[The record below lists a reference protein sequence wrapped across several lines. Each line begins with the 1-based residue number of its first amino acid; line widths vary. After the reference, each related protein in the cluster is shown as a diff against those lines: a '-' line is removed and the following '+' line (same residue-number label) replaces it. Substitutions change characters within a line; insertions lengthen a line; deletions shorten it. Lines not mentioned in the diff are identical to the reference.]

1 MIRDNTADMDLD
13 RMTQDIID
21 PKNTPEDPANEAG
34 KATTKNTEKSTDK
47 GADKLYQIAEKYA
60 EDFSLF
66 PDIEDD
72 TIYKHVKGLVS
83 DKDCQRLREELR
95 NLDIDNYIARAV
107 TPSENSNRMSAKTVV
122 KSLAHKILAETE
134 DGPLYIAE
142 VELDF
147 GQQMR
152 RIGFVCQNREHNN
165 GAWLPKHHH
174 LAAQQVRNFAKHSI
188 PVVTLID
195 TPGADAGE
203 DANAHNQAHS
213 ISHFITEMSNLD
225 VPSLGIIWGAGYSG
239 GAIPLATTNLLLSVR
254 DGIFNTI
261 QPQGLASIA
270 RKYNLSWQ
278 ECAKFVGV
286 SAYELQ
292 ETGVI
297 DGIIDYLSTEH
308 NDKQS
313 NLLKA
318 IVSGIQSIESGAADF
333 ARDNPYLMDHY
344 QRSVSRFL
352 SPSDKLNKLQ
362 SQSSLY
368 LANNPTEHVNIFG
381 LTYRFLRYLTL
392 RCRIHSKTLENYGRL
407 AEKEIPQGELNLRLE
422 QAAQRK
428 FQNWMQAPEKIVYD
442 DTLHKSWKNFWSKFE
457 DRDGERNTIFK
468 MFLGQPKDNYL
479 KAKQELCFN
488 LGLYL
493 FNRWKADANKNFQGL
508 IAYMEDYKQNRF
520 LLRSDD
526 ILDPAAIAE
535 FIFKN
540 EHPLAS
546 LVLTKIG
553 HDSQQKITTAMQKE
567 QNKGQLNQLLAAA
580 LNKVLR
586 GEAIS
591 DEICAELKLSAKTQ
605 ALANSL
611 ANVTIEA
618 NRRILEEALAPY
630 IQFKQENIQNP
641 EHPDITILDAIL
653 HDELRADFTVVC
665 RNMLV
670 FGELYDHIIH
680 NLPNVAKEANV
691 DRALSRDSVRSLL
704 LTSLAQATKGDSY
717 TALERESFDHW
728 LTYFSKSNQRGNFLK
743 SVEEWKKL
751 AFPQLSDT
759 LFVII
764 TFFFEKLLHE
774 YQAAEQEGKSYN
786 GRINPVSIG
795 RRKDFWNRLT
805 MAYHDLLIQR
815 VLEEVKIEKKT
826 SSGAIVDK
834 FFTNFKEI
842 NANLLS
848 SDPVHFPGF
857 RSSIEQALN
866 KNITPCGVVTGIG
879 SLNIDGEAKRVGA
892 LISNLD
898 FQAGAFDMASA
909 EKFCKLLVECA
920 RKKLPVVCFMSSGGM
935 QTKEGAA
942 ALFSMAIINDRIT
955 RFVRDNDLPII
966 VFGFGDC
973 TGGVQA
979 SFVTHPMVQTYYFS
993 GTNMPFAGQIVVPS
1007 YLPSTATLSNYLSIS
1022 PDSMDGLVKH
1032 PFFDDLDNR
1041 LKAIDPNIP
1050 IARYSVN
1057 DVLSG
1062 VLKGFVVAQRM
1073 APELGS
1079 AEADGNPEKEKIF
1092 APINKV
1098 MIHARGCT
1106 AAKLIKKAQDN
1117 NIQVV
1122 LVQSDPDMTSV
1133 AVDMLN
1139 ENDRVVCIGGNT
1151 PDESYLNAKSVIRIA
1166 QHEQVDA
1173 LHPGI
1178 GFLSESS
1185 QFAALCGNYDIN
1197 FIGPAVSSMETMG
1210 NKSNAINTAM
1220 AAEVPVVPG
1229 SHGILTSSANTASV
1243 AEEIG
1248 YPVLLKAVH
1257 GGGGKGIQVVERP
1270 EQIHTLFHQIS
1281 TEAKAAFGNGDV
1293 YLEKYV
1299 TSLRHIEV
1307 QILRDRFGN
1316 TKVLGLRDCSVQ
1328 RNNQKVFEESGS
1340 TMLPKALEK
1349 AVYDYA
1355 EKLSNAVDYVGAG
1368 TVEFIYNLDAD
1379 AIYFMEM
1386 NTRLQVE
1393 HPVTEVVSGIDIVSA
1408 QFDIAQGKSIEDL
1421 TPVENGYAIEVRV
1434 TAEKAIHKNGVI
1446 DFAPFPGTINECELP
1461 EEDYVEIITSAGA
1474 GKQVSPFYDSMI
1486 VQIICHGKDRDDT
1499 IAKLREYLER
1509 VRITG
1514 VCTNITLL
1522 KRILDDTVFQ
1532 LGDYDTT
1539 YLPQFLA
1546 RTDGDDL
1553 IATMESSA
1561 ELHSNQ
1567 VDSKALMI
1575 EGSDELKVFSPSTS
1589 IFYGSSS
1596 PSEPPF
1602 AKEGDI
1608 VSIDQTLCLM
1618 EAMKMYSPLTLSH
1631 LNSEGNELYSAK
1643 KRYCI
1648 TRVLNS
1654 DGQQVNQGDLLFV
1667 VKPITTD
1674 Q

>member
-1 MIRDNTADMDLD
+1 
-13 RMTQDIID
+13 MTQVIID
-21 PKNTPEDPANEAG
+21 PSDLNAEHK
-34 KATTKNTEKSTDK
+34 KDK
-47 GADKLYQIAEKYA
+47 GIDKLYQIAEKLS

-66 PDIEDD
+66 PNIEDD

-83 DKDCQRLREELR
+83 DKKCSREREILRD
-95 NLDIDNYIARAV
+95 LDIDNYITRVV
-107 TPSENSNRMSAKTVV
+107 TPSENSARMSAKAVV
-122 KSLAHKILAETE
+122 KSLAHKIITE
-134 DGPLYIAE
+134 IDDGPIYTAE

-147 GQQMR
+147 GSFFR
-152 RIGFVCQNREHNN
+152 RIGFICQNREHNN
-165 GAWLPKHHH
+165 GAWLPRHHD
-174 LAAQQVRNFAKHSI
+174 LAAKQIHNFAKHSI
-188 PVVTLID
+188 PVVSLID

-203 DANAHNQAHS
+203 EANANNQAHS
-213 ISHFITEMSNLD
+213 ISHLITEMANLD
-225 VPSLGIIWGAGYSG
+225 VPTLGIIWGAGYSG
-239 GAIPLATTNLLLSVR
+239 GAIPLATANLLLSVR

-261 QPQGLASIA
+261 QPQGLASIS

-286 SAYELQ
+286 SSYELQ
-292 ETGVI
+292 HIGVI
-297 DGIIDYLSTEH
+297 DGIIDYAPSDGL
-308 NDKQS
+308 DKQY

-318 IVSGIQSIESGAADF
+318 IVSGIESIEKGSTEF
-333 ARDNPYLMDHY
+333 ARNNPYLMEHY
-344 QRSVSRFL
+344 QRSVTRFL
-352 SPSDKLNKLQ
+352 SPSKKLDEMQ
-362 SQSSLY
+362 AQSSFF
-368 LANNPTEHVNIFG
+368 LADNPTEHVNVFG
-381 LTYRFLRYLTL
+381 LTYRYLRYLTL
-392 RCRIHSKTLENYGRL
+392 RRRIHSKTLENYGRL
-407 AEKEIPQGELNLRLE
+407 AEKEIPQGELNQRLE
-422 QAAQRK
+422 KAAQRK

-442 DTLHKSWKNFWSKFE
+442 DTLHKSWKNFWNKFE
-457 DRDGERNTIFK
+457 DRDEERNTLFK
-468 MFLGQPKDNYL
+468 MFLGEPKDNYL

-508 IAYMEDYKQNRF
+508 MAYMEDYKQNRF

-546 LVLTKIG
+546 LVLSAVS
-553 HDSQQKITTAMQKE
+553 HESQQKITTAMAKE
-567 QNKGQLNQLLAAA
+567 QNKGELNQLIAAA

-586 GEAIS
+586 EKTI
-591 DEICAELKLSAKTQ
+591 DHEICSQLKLSDKTQ

-611 ANVTIEA
+611 ANVSLEA
-618 NRRILEEALAPY
+618 NRRIFEEALAPY

-653 HDELRADFTVVC
+653 HEELRSDFTQVC
-665 RNMLV
+665 QNMLV

-704 LTSLAQATKGDSY
+704 LTSLAQATQGDSY
-717 TALERESFDHW
+717 TPQQRESFDHW
-728 LTYFSKSNQRGNFLK
+728 LSYFSKSNQRGNFLK

-774 YQAAEQEGKSYN
+774 YQEAEQEGKTYN

-815 VLEEVKIEKKT
+815 VLEDVKREKKT
-826 SSGAIVDK
+826 GSTALIDK
-834 FFTNFKEI
+834 FFTNFSEI
-842 NANLLS
+842 NKNLLS
-848 SDPVHFPGF
+848 ADPVNFPGF

-866 KNITPCGVVTGIG
+866 NNITPCGVITGFG
-879 SLNIDGEAKRVGA
+879 NLCIDGEEKRVGA

-909 EKFCKLLVECA
+909 EKFCKLLVECSS
-920 RKKLPVVCFMSSGGM
+920 KQLPVVCFMSSGGM

-942 ALFSMAIINDRIT
+942 ALFSMAIVNDRIT

-966 VFGFGDC
+966 IFGFGDC
-973 TGGVQA
+973 TGGAQA

-1007 YLPSTATLSNYLSIS
+1007 YLPSTATLSNYLSTS

-1032 PFFDDLDNR
+1032 PFFDDIDQR

-1050 IARYSVN
+1050 VARYSVN

-1062 VLKGFVVAQRM
+1062 ILKGFVVAQRM
-1073 APELGS
+1073 APDTGLLDNSDSSG
-1079 AEADGNPEKEKIF
+1079 KEKIF
-1092 APINKV
+1092 NPIKKV

-1117 NIQVV
+1117 DIQVV
-1122 LVQSDPDMTSV
+1122 LVQSDPDMDSV
-1133 AVDMLN
+1133 AVDMLGP
-1139 ENDRVVCIGGNT
+1139 NDRAVCIGGNT

-1185 QFAALCGNYDIN
+1185 QFAALCGNYGIN

-1220 AAEVPVVPG
+1220 SANVPVVPG

-1307 QILRDRFGN
+1307 QVLRDRHGN
-1316 TKVLGLRDCSVQ
+1316 TKILGLRDCSVQ
-1328 RNNQKVFEESGS
+1328 RNNQKVIEESGS
-1340 TMLPKALEK
+1340 TMLPKELEQ

-1393 HPVTEVVSGIDIVSA
+1393 HPVTEMVSGIDIVSA
-1408 QFDIAQGKSIEDL
+1408 QFDIAQGKSIAAL
-1421 TPVENGYAIEVRV
+1421 TPKPNGYAIEVRV
-1434 TAEKAIHKNGVI
+1434 TAEKAIYKNDLI
-1446 DFAPFPGTINECELP
+1446 DFAPFPGMITECIMP
-1461 EEDYVEIITSAGA
+1461 EEDNVEIITSAGT

-1499 IAKLREYLER
+1499 IEKMRNYLDR
-1509 VRITG
+1509 IRITG

-1522 KRILDDTVFQ
+1522 KRILDDKIFQ

-1539 YLPQFLA
+1539 FLPQFLA
-1546 RTDGDDL
+1546 RIDGDDL
-1553 IATMESSA
+1553 IATMEASA
-1561 ELHSNQ
+1561 ELNSNL
-1567 VDSKALMI
+1567 VDAKELMI

-1589 IFYGSSS
+1589 IFYGSAS
-1596 PSEPPF
+1596 PSEPAF

-1618 EAMKMYSPLTLSH
+1618 EAMKMFTPLSLSH
-1631 LNSEGNELYSAK
+1631 LNNEGNQLYPAH

-1648 TRVLNS
+1648 TRILNS

-1667 VKPITTD
+1667 VKPVE
-1674 Q
+1674 

>member
-1 MIRDNTADMDLD
+1 MTNTIIEPKKLA
-13 RMTQDIID
+13 QDV
-21 PKNTPEDPANEAG
+21 
-34 KATTKNTEKSTDK
+34 KADK
-47 GADKLYQIAEKYA
+47 GIDKLYQIAEQLA

-66 PDIEDD
+66 PKIEDD
-72 TIYKHVKGLVS
+72 SINKHVKGLVS
-83 DKDCQRLREELR
+83 VKSCQRNREELR
-95 NLDIDNYIARAV
+95 NLEIDKYIARV
-107 TPSENSNRMSAKTVV
+107 VSPSENSGRMSAKAVV
-122 KSLAHKILAETE
+122 KSLAHKILTE
-134 DGPLYIAE
+134 LDEGPLYVAE

-147 GQQMR
+147 GNFFR
-152 RIGFVCQNREHNN
+152 RIGFLCQNREHNN
-165 GAWLPKHHH
+165 GAWLPRHHH
-174 LAAQQVRNFAKHSI
+174 MAAEQMRNFAKHSI
-188 PVVTLID
+188 PIVTLID

-203 DANAHNQAHS
+203 EANANNQAHS
-213 ISHFITEMSNLD
+213 ISHLITEMANLD

-239 GAIPLATTNLLLSVR
+239 GAIPLATANLLLSVR

-292 ETGVI
+292 ESGVI
-297 DGIIDYLSTEH
+297 DGIIDYTPSDGIE
-308 NDKQS
+308 KQY

-318 IVSGIQSIESGAADF
+318 IISGIQSIEQSATDF
-333 ARDNPYLMDHY
+333 ARSNPYLMEHY
-344 QRSVSRFL
+344 QRSVTRFL
-352 SPSDKLNKLQ
+352 SPSDKLDEMQ
-362 SQSSLY
+362 RQSSFS
-368 LANNPTEHVNIFG
+368 LANNPTEHVNVFG
-381 LTYRFLRYLTL
+381 LTYRYLRYLTL
-392 RCRIHSKTLENYGRL
+392 RRRIHSNTLENYGRL
-407 AEKEIPQGELNLRLE
+407 AEKEIPQGELSQRLE
-422 QAAQRK
+422 KAAQRK

-442 DTLHKSWKNFWSKFE
+442 ETLHKSWKNFWSKFE

-468 MFLGQPKDNYL
+468 MFLGEPKDNYL

-493 FNRWKADANKNFQGL
+493 FNRWKADASKNFQGL
-508 IAYMEDYKQNRF
+508 MTYMEDYKQNRF

-526 ILDPAAIAE
+526 ILDAAAVAE
-535 FIFKN
+535 IIFKN
-540 EHPLAS
+540 EHPLAT
-546 LVLTKIG
+546 LVLETIS
-553 HDSQQKITTAMQKE
+553 HESQQKITVAMQKE
-567 QNKGQLNQLLAAA
+567 QSKGELNQLIAAA

-586 GEAIS
+586 DETINH
-591 DEICAELKLSAKTQ
+591 EICSQLKLSDKTQ
-605 ALANSL
+605 ALTASI
-611 ANVTIEA
+611 ANVSVEA
-618 NRRILEEALAPY
+618 NRRIFEEALAPY

-653 HDELRADFTVVC
+653 HDELRTDFTQVC
-665 RNMLV
+665 QNMLV

-704 LTSLAQATKGDSY
+704 LTSLAQATEGDSY
-717 TALERESFDHW
+717 TPQQRESFDHW
-728 LTYFSKSNQRGNFLK
+728 LSYFSKSNQRGNFLK

-774 YQAAEQEGKSYN
+774 YQEAEQEGKSYN

-815 VLEEVKIEKKT
+815 VLEEVKREKKT
-826 SSGAIVDK
+826 NAPALINK
-834 FFTNFKEI
+834 FFTQFEEI
-842 NANLLS
+842 NSNLLS

-866 KNITPCGVVTGIG
+866 NKITPCGVVTGFG
-879 SLNIDGEAKRVGA
+879 NLSIDGEEKRVGA

-909 EKFCKLLVECA
+909 EKFCKLLVECS
-920 RKKLPVVCFMSSGGM
+920 RLQLPVVCFMSSGGM

-942 ALFSMAIINDRIT
+942 ALFSMAIVNDRIT

-966 VFGFGDC
+966 IFGFGDC
-973 TGGVQA
+973 TGGAQA
-979 SFVTHPMVQTYYFS
+979 SFVTHPMVQTYYLS

-1022 PDSMDGLVKH
+1022 PDAMDGLVKN
-1032 PFFDDLDNR
+1032 PFFEDIDER

-1050 IARYSVN
+1050 VARYSVN
-1057 DVLSG
+1057 DVLSRI
-1062 VLKGFVVAQRM
+1062 LKGLVVAQRM
-1073 APELGS
+1073 APDMGLTDGS
-1079 AEADGNPEKEKIF
+1079 SSANKEKKF
-1092 APINKV
+1092 GPIKKV

-1122 LVQSDPDMTSV
+1122 LVQSDPDMQSV
-1133 AVDMLN
+1133 AVDMLGPQ
-1139 ENDRVVCIGGNT
+1139 DRVVCIGGNT

-1197 FIGPAVSSMETMG
+1197 FVGPAVSSMETMG
-1210 NKSNAINTAM
+1210 NKSNAINTAI
-1220 AAEVPVVPG
+1220 AAKVPVVPG

-1243 AEEIG
+1243 AQEIG

-1307 QILRDRFGN
+1307 QILRDRHGN

-1340 TMLPKALEK
+1340 TMLPKVLEQ

-1355 EKLSNAVDYVGAG
+1355 EKLSDAVDYVGAG

-1393 HPVTEVVSGIDIVSA
+1393 HPVTELVSGIDIVSA
-1408 QFDIAQGKSIEDL
+1408 QFDIAQGKSIKNL
-1421 TPVENGYAIEVRV
+1421 KPKQKGYAIEVRV
-1434 TAEKAIHKNGVI
+1434 TAEKAIRKNGVI
-1446 DFAPFPGTINECELP
+1446 DFAPFPGTIEECVLP
-1461 EEDYVEIITSAGA
+1461 AEDHIEIITSAGA

-1486 VQIICHGKDRDDT
+1486 VQIICHGKDREDT
-1499 IAKLREYLER
+1499 IAKLREYLESC
-1509 VRITG
+1509 RITG

-1522 KRILDDTVFQ
+1522 KRILDDKVFQ

-1561 ELHSNQ
+1561 ELKSNQ
-1567 VDSKALMI
+1567 VDAKALMI
-1575 EGSDELKVFSPSTS
+1575 AGSDELKVFSPSTS
-1589 IFYGSSS
+1589 IFYGSAS
-1596 PSEPPF
+1596 PTEPDF

-1608 VSIDQTLCLM
+1608 ISIDQTLCLM
-1618 EAMKMYSPLTLSH
+1618 EAMKMFTPLSLNH
-1631 LNSEGNELYSAK
+1631 LNSEGNELYSANT
-1643 KRYCI
+1643 RYRI
-1648 TRVLNS
+1648 TRILNS

-1667 VKPITTD
+1667 IKPVAGD
-1674 Q
+1674 D

>member
-1 MIRDNTADMDLD
+1 
-13 RMTQDIID
+13 MTQEFID
-21 PKNTPEDPANEAG
+21 LTDTQEEVK
-34 KATTKNTEKSTDK
+34 KDK
-47 GADKLYQIAEKYA
+47 GIDKLYQIAEQLS

-83 DKDCQRLREELR
+83 DKKCRRQREELR
-95 NLDIDNYIARAV
+95 ELDIDNYIARV
-107 TPSENSNRMSAKTVV
+107 VSPSENSARMSAKTAV
-122 KSLAHKILAETE
+122 KSLAHKIITE
-134 DGPLYIAE
+134 KDDGALYIAE

-147 GQQMR
+147 GGFFR
-152 RIGFVCQNREHNN
+152 RIGFVCQNRESNN
-165 GAWLPKHHH
+165 GAWLPRHHH
-174 LAAQQVRNFAKHSI
+174 LAAKQIHNFAKHSI
-188 PVVTLID
+188 PVITFID

-203 DANAHNQAHS
+203 EANANNQAHS
-213 ISHFITEMSNLD
+213 ISHLITEMANLD
-225 VPSLGIIWGAGYSG
+225 VPTLGIIWGAGYSG

-286 SAYELQ
+286 SSYELQ
-292 ETGVI
+292 QIGVI
-297 DGIIDYLSTEH
+297 DGIIDYAPSDSL
-308 NDKQS
+308 DKQQ
-313 NLLKA
+313 NILKA
-318 IVSGIQSIESGAADF
+318 IISGIQSIEESSADF
-333 ARDNPYLMDHY
+333 ARSNPYLMDHY
-344 QRSVSRFL
+344 HRSIARFL
-352 SPSDKLNKLQ
+352 SPSEKLDEMQK
-362 SQSSLY
+362 QSSLY
-368 LANNPTEHVNIFG
+368 LADNPTEHVNLFG
-381 LTYRFLRYLTL
+381 LTYRYLRYLTL
-392 RCRIHSKTLENYGRL
+392 RRRIHSKTLENYGRL
-407 AEKEIPQGELNLRLE
+407 AEKEIPQGELSQRLE
-422 QAAQRK
+422 KAAQRK

-442 DTLHKSWKNFWSKFE
+442 DTLHKSWKNFWNKFE
-457 DRDGERNTIFK
+457 DRDEERNTIFK
-468 MFLGQPKDNYL
+468 MFLGEPKDNYL

-493 FNRWKADANKNFQGL
+493 FNRWKSDATKNFQGL
-508 IAYMEDYKQNRF
+508 MAYMEDYKQNRF

-526 ILDPAAIAE
+526 ILDPDAIAE
-535 FIFKN
+535 FIFTN
-540 EHPLAS
+540 EHPLAT
-546 LVLTKIG
+546 LVLNTIS
-553 HDSQQKITTAMQKE
+553 HESQQKLTAAMKNE
-567 QNKGQLNQLLAAA
+567 QHKGELNQLIAAA

-586 GEAIS
+586 EETI
-591 DEICAELKLSAKTQ
+591 DQEICEQLKLSNKTQ

-611 ANVTIEA
+611 ANVTVEA
-618 NRRILEEALAPY
+618 NRRIFEEALAPY

-653 HDELRADFTVVC
+653 HEELKSDFTQVC
-665 RNMLV
+665 QNMLV

-691 DRALSRDSVRSLL
+691 DRALSRDSVSSLL
-704 LTSLAQATKGDSY
+704 HTSLAQATQGDSY
-717 TALERESFDHW
+717 TPQQRESFDHW
-728 LTYFSKSNQRGNFLK
+728 LNYFSKSNQRGTFLK

-774 YQAAEQEGKSYN
+774 YQAAEQDGKSYN

-815 VLEEVKIEKKT
+815 VLEDVKREKKT
-826 SSGAIVDK
+826 NSAAIVDK

-842 NANLLS
+842 NKNLLS
-848 SDPVHFPGF
+848 ADPVNFPGF

-866 KNITPCGVVTGIG
+866 NNVTPCGVITGYG
-879 SLNIDGEAKRVGA
+879 NLSIDGEEKRVGA

-909 EKFCKLLVECA
+909 EKFCKLLVECS
-920 RKKLPVVCFMSSGGM
+920 RKQLPVVCFMSSGGM

-942 ALFSMAIINDRIT
+942 ALFSMAIVNDRIT

-966 VFGFGDC
+966 IFGFGDC
-973 TGGVQA
+973 TGGAQA

-1007 YLPSTATLSNYLSIS
+1007 YLPSTATLSNYLSTS

-1032 PFFDDLDNR
+1032 PFFDDLDDR
-1041 LKAIDPNIP
+1041 LKAIDPSMP
-1050 IARYSVN
+1050 VARFSVN

-1073 APELGS
+1073 APDTGLLDTSES
-1079 AEADGNPEKEKIF
+1079 ASKEKKF

-1117 NIQVV
+1117 NIDVV

-1133 AVDMLN
+1133 AVDMLGP
-1139 ENDRVVCIGGNT
+1139 NDRVVCIGGNT

-1220 AAEVPVVPG
+1220 AADVPVVPG

-1243 AEEIG
+1243 AQEIG

-1307 QILRDRFGN
+1307 QVLRDSHGN
-1316 TKVLGLRDCSVQ
+1316 TKILGLRDCSVQ
-1328 RNNQKVFEESGS
+1328 RNNQKVIEESGS
-1340 TMLPKALEK
+1340 TMLPAALEQ

-1355 EKLSNAVDYVGAG
+1355 AKLADAVDYVGAG

-1393 HPVTEVVSGIDIVSA
+1393 HPVTEMVSGIDIVSA
-1408 QFDIAQGKSIEDL
+1408 QFDIAQGKSIEHL
-1421 TPVENGYAIEVRV
+1421 EPKQNGYAIEVRV
-1434 TAEKAIHKNGVI
+1434 TAEKAIYKNGLI
-1446 DFAPFPGTINECELP
+1446 DFAPFPGLITNCELP
-1461 EEDYVEIITSAGA
+1461 EEDYIEIITSAGA

-1499 IAKLREYLER
+1499 IEKMRNYLDR
-1509 VRITG
+1509 VRVTG

-1522 KRILDDTVFQ
+1522 KWILDDTVFQ

-1539 YLPQFLA
+1539 FLPQFLA
-1546 RTDGDDL
+1546 RIDGDDL
-1553 IATMESSA
+1553 IATMENSA
-1561 ELHSNQ
+1561 ELNSSL
-1567 VDSKALMI
+1567 VDAKELMI
-1575 EGSDELKVFSPSTS
+1575 AGSDEIKVLSPSTS
-1589 IFYGSSS
+1589 IFYGSAS
-1596 PSEPPF
+1596 PSEPAF
-1602 AKEGDI
+1602 ANEGDI
-1608 VSIDQTLCLM
+1608 VTVDQTLCLM
-1618 EAMKMYSPLTLSH
+1618 EAMKMFTPLSLNH
-1631 LNSEGNELYSAK
+1631 LNSEDNQLYPAN

-1648 TRVLNS
+1648 TRILNS

-1667 VKPITTD
+1667 VKPVD
-1674 Q
+1674 